1 MLLMLTGGSRPTLT
15 AAPTQLGIQLLKKK
29 LTGRKDLTE
38 STFVKNVF
46 PEIVRVVH
54 QRTALSRV
62 KIKPELREPSPAP
75 SSGLKTQLKQKAAIY
90 ICRHRHLPPN
100 CRHAGIVARFTQI
113 FCNPGRFFGIFVY
126 FSF

>member
-1 MLLMLTGGSRPTLT
+1 MM
-15 AAPTQLGIQLLKKK
+15 
-29 LTGRKDLTE
+29 GRKDLTE
-38 STFVKNVF
+38 SSFIKNLS

-54 QRTALSRV
+54 QSPALSRV
-62 KIKPELREPSPAP
+62 NIKPVLREPSQAP